1 MENVLVI
8 GAHPDD
14 IELGCIGTVL
24 KLKSAGKK
32 IIYLVMTNGGNWEK
46 KTYIDR
52 LCETKNAV
60 NSVNFDEVIIGNIK
74 DGHLL
79 HNPKTIDYLSNIIK
93 KYEIDTVLCQYFKDS
108 HQDHVNVGLSAISIS
123 SICENL
129 LFYESLTSTEF
140 IPNLFIDISDF
151 EEQKKILLIKY
162 TSQIEKYN
170 KRNQNLLS
178 YIEAI
183 DKLNGIKSCSNYSE
197 GLMIYKM
204 KG

>member
-1 MENVLVI
+1 MKNVLVI

-14 IELGCIGTVL
+14 IEIGCIGTVL
-24 KLKSAGKK
+24 KLKNEGKK

-46 KTYIDR
+46 KTYVDR
-52 LCETKNAV
+52 MYETKNAV
-60 NSVNFDEVIIGNIK
+60 HDTNFDKVIIGNIK
-74 DGHLL
+74 DGHLS
-79 HNPKTIDYLSNIIK
+79 HNPKTIDYLVNVIR

-108 HQDHVNVGLSAISIS
+108 HQDHVNLGLCALSIS

-151 EEQKKILLIKY
+151 ERQKKNLLEKY
-162 TSQIEKYN
+162 TTQIEKYK
-170 KRNQNLLS
+170 KRNQDLLS
-178 YIEAI
+178 YIEAK
-183 DKLNGIKSCSNYSE
+183 DKLNGIKSSTNYSE
-197 GLMIYKM
+197 GLMIYKK

>member
-1 MENVLVI
+1 M
-8 GAHPDD
+8 
-14 IELGCIGTVL
+14 
-24 KLKSAGKK
+24 
-32 IIYLVMTNGGNWEK
+32 
-46 KTYIDR
+46 
-52 LCETKNAV
+52 
-60 NSVNFDEVIIGNIK
+60 
-74 DGHLL
+74 
-79 HNPKTIDYLSNIIK
+79 
-93 KYEIDTVLCQYFKDS
+93 LCQYFKDS

-151 EEQKKILLIKY
+151 EEQKKSLLRKY
-162 TSQIEKYN
+162 TSQIEKYK

-178 YIEAI
+178 YIEAK